1 MDGFGESALQSGEL
15 IKLVDKNKYQM
26 PNIKELVDT
35 IGQIISERKKRGFV
49 FHHYGF
55 KLCVR
60 ATTTQKR
67 NELEL

>member
-35 IGQIISERKKRGFV
+35 IGQIISERKKGGFV
-49 FHHYGF
+49 FHHNGF